1 MQDRRRKIPTVPSN
15 IRRRYRR
22 MIDSTGFWLGA
33 TIYVVVIAAVVLWV
47 ESLGYFLTWMTAVM
61 FITFGLAFAISLSTF
76 LRLRR
81 IDRGEK
87 P

>member
-1 MQDRRRKIPTVPSN
+1 MRGRRRKAPTGSIDVK
-15 IRRRYRR
+15 RRYRR

-33 TIYVVVIAAVVLWV
+33 TVYVVVLAAVVLWADW
-47 ESLGYFLTWMTAVM
+47 LGRFQPWMTAVM

-81 IDRGEK
+81 MDRGEK

>member
-1 MQDRRRKIPTVPSN
+1 VRDRRRKTPTGAIDVK
-15 IRRRYRR
+15 RRYRR

-33 TIYVVVIAAVVLWV
+33 TVYIVVMAVVVLWA
-47 ESLGYFLTWMTAVM
+47 ESLGHFQPWMTAVM

-81 IDRGEK
+81 MDRGEK